1 MFYINLQILK
11 KQDIQL
17 RALEEDV
24 QTLHKIIQSY
34 LRTNK
39 KQNNTDSFLAP
50 SFLPHSFPPFTHTK
64 ENLNQFVCV
73 LLSRNVS
80 QEIKVVTKPYPL

>member
-17 RALEEDV
+17 RALEEDI

-34 LRTNK
+34 L
-39 KQNNTDSFLAP
+39 
-50 SFLPHSFPPFTHTK
+50 
-64 ENLNQFVCV
+64 
-73 LLSRNVS
+73 
-80 QEIKVVTKPYPL
+80 

>member
-17 RALEEDV
+17 RALEEDI

-34 LRTNK
+34 LRRNK

-50 SFLPHSFPPFTHTK
+50 SFLPHSFPPSHTPRRIST
-64 ENLNQFVCV
+64 NLSVFCS
-73 LLSRNVS
+73 LEMCHR
-80 QEIKVVTKPYPL
+80 K